1 MAFKRFHSI
10 NSATD
15 GTEVELV
22 AAGDTKSKI
31 TSVLLTNIDTADI
44 TASLYLLEQST
55 GTRYYIIYNVSLP
68 VGASLLIDDKDVL
81 DYDTAVNGY
90 SLNLTLGSTSDLIN
104 VLIKS
109 TSTGF

>member
-31 TSVLLTNIDTADI
+31 TSVLLTNIDNADI

-68 VGASLLIDDKDVL
+68 VGASLIIDDEDVL
-81 DYDTAVNGY
+81 DYNTSVAGY
-90 SLNLTLGSTSDLIN
+90 SLNLKLGSSSDLIN
-104 VLIKS
+104 VLIKN
-109 TSTGF
+109 